1 MFKSIK
7 KRLKDQRGLTLVELL
22 AVVVILG
29 IIAGIAVPNI
39 GKIIDN
45 TEKDAQVAEGIQ
57 IIQAAKL
64 YSTSTKL
71 DFASTPVAGHADVG
85 IDTSSTVILRNTVLG
100 EYLDNIKDN
109 SYLLIITKDATG
121 KFSYSLKSHDSV
133 SLVDGIDKSNKD
145 SLASETELL
154 AY

>member
-39 GKIIDN
+39 GKIISN
-45 TEKDAQVAEGIQ
+45 TEEDAKVSEGIQ

-64 YSTSTKL
+64 YVASEG
-71 DFASTPVAGHADVG
+71 FPASTLDK
-85 IDTSSTVILRNTVLG
+85 SELS
-100 EYLDNIKDN
+100 EYLDNIVDDR
-109 SYLLIITKDATG
+109 YVVTVTKVGGNG
-121 KFSYSLKSHDSV
+121 KYSYSLTVHNSV
-133 SLVDGIDKSNKD
+133 DLVDTKTPAGNTPVAGDDNI
-145 SLASETELL
+145 ATEAELL